1 MNRNIFLLSL
11 AFFFIFFSFSGAQ
24 QFVTSITAR
33 AGNQSAGFWSL
44 LFIYVTFALSSIPAA
59 WVIARIGFKW
69 AMILGAFAYSI
80 YIASLA
86 IANVPLLFAGSI
98 LVGIGAAVLWVAQ
111 GECLVA
117 ISDKKRIGEASG
129 IFLSF
134 WSVSSI
140 ASIVLMGIFLGHFAQ
155 FQRTLLLVLSIGPL
169 VGSAIFLGMCS
180 PKGWRPDMIDTQAVL
195 KQFRS
200 RTLLRLSFIWFFMLA
215 VAGFWLSTLAL
226 LFVHELGATQAG
238 ILGSLLTG
246 MPVAVSFILGKLSDR
261 YGRRSMISIGL
272 FLCATS
278 LVALFISTSTLLIA
292 SAISLS
298 MGFAVLRVSTFAIV
312 GDLSTKKTVLALNS
326 FLWTV
331 SNLGV
336 VFAVLIGWWMSGT
349 AIPIVALA
357 ALSFI
362 TCFFV
367 LPLLKIPIISLKK
380 RIAEEIT

>member
-1 MNRNIFLLSL
+1 M
-11 AFFFIFFSFSGAQ
+11 
-24 QFVTSITAR
+24 TSIAAR
-33 AGNQSAGFWSL
+33 GGNPEAGFWSL
-44 LFIYVTFALSSIPAA
+44 LLIYTTFAVSSLPAA
-59 WVIARIGFKW
+59 WVSGRIGYKR
-69 AMILGAFAYSI
+69 AMILGSLAYTI

-86 IANVPLLFAGSI
+86 VANIPLLLVSSI
-98 LVGIGAAVLWVAQ
+98 FVGVGAATLWVAQ

-140 ASIVLMGIFLGHFAQ
+140 ASIVLMGVFLDNFAQ
-155 FQRTLLLVLSIGPL
+155 FQRTLLLVLSAGPL
-169 VGSAIFLGMCS
+169 VGSAILLGMRS
-180 PKGWRPDMIDTQAVL
+180 SKGWHPAVIDAQAVL

-200 RTLLRLSFIWFFMLA
+200 RTLLRLSFIWFFMMA

-226 LFVHELGATQAG
+226 LFVHELGATLAG

-261 YGRRSMISIGL
+261 YGRRSMILVGL
-272 FLCATS
+272 FLCTAS
-278 LVALFISTSTLLIA
+278 LVALLFSTSFLLVA

-298 MGFAVLRVSTFAIV
+298 MGFAVLRVSTFAVV

-331 SNLGV
+331 SNIGV
-336 VFAVLIGWWMSGT
+336 VFAVLIGWWKSGT
-349 AIPIVALA
+349 VIPIVTLA

-367 LPLLKIPIISLKK
+367 LPLLKTPITTIKK
-380 RIAEEIT
+380 QIAEETI